1 LIHEYFQASAG
12 TSRLP
17 LWLFRAYRELLAN
30 PPEEDPAMPETVT
43 TSFIRGW
50 AGTRLAVHRMGV
62 GRPLLLF
69 HGLFSSAA
77 INWVKYGHAERLAQ
91 AGFEVIMPDLRA
103 HGMSEAPHDA
113 TAYPEDVLVTDALML
128 VRELGLEP
136 GGFDLGGFSLGSRTS
151 TRAVLAGLEPRR
163 LILAGMGL
171 EGLAGWA
178 RRSAFFL
185 DAIAR
190 YGTIAHGD
198 PAYVAQ
204 QFMKAQKVDLRAAE
218 LLLQSVDDTPPADL
232 AQITMPTLVVCGDI
246 DQDNGSAPR
255 LAQTMPDARYAEIPG
270 THMSSVTRKELGQQ
284 MVEFLSA

>member
-1 LIHEYFQASAG
+1 
-12 TSRLP
+12 
-17 LWLFRAYRELLAN
+17 
-30 PPEEDPAMPETVT
+30 MPETVT
-43 TSFIRGW
+43 TSYIRGW
-50 AGTRLAVHRMGV
+50 AGTRLAVHRMAPVSGGH

-91 AGFEVIMPDLRA
+91 AGFDVIMPDLRA

-136 GGFDLGGFSLGSRTS
+136 GEYDLGGFSLGSRTS

-185 DAIAR
+185 DAISR
-190 YGTIAHGD
+190 YGTIKHGD

-218 LLLQSVDDTPPADL
+218 LLLQSVDDTPPSDL
-232 AQITMPTLVVCGDI
+232 AQVTMPTLVLCGDV

-255 LAQTMPDARYAEIPG
+255 LAQTLPNARYAEIPG
-270 THMSSVTRKELGQQ
+270 THMSSVTQKELGQK
-284 MVEFLSA
+284 MVEFLSEA

>member
-1 LIHEYFQASAG
+1 MTDTLK
-12 TSRLP
+12 T
-17 LWLFRAYRELLAN
+17 
-30 PPEEDPAMPETVT
+30 D
-43 TSFIRGW
+43 FIRGW
-50 AGTRLAVHRMGV
+50 AGTRLAVHRLGA

-77 INWVKYGHAERLAQ
+77 INWVKYGHAARLVE

-113 TAYPEDVLVTDALML
+113 TAYPEDVLVTDALI
-128 VRELGLEP
+128 VARELGLAAGE
-136 GGFDLGGFSLGSRTS
+136 FDMGGFSLGSRTA
-151 TRAVLAGLEPRR
+151 TRAVIAGLEPRR

-190 YGTIAHGD
+190 FGTIKHGD

-204 QFMKAQKVDLRAAE
+204 QFMKAQKVDMRAAE

-232 AQITMPTLVVCGDI
+232 AALTMPCLVVCGDV

-255 LAQTMPDARYAEIPG
+255 LAQTLPNARYVEIPG
-270 THMSSVTRKELGQQ
+270 THMGSVTQKELGQA
-284 MVEFLSA
+284 MVDFLVA

>member
-1 LIHEYFQASAG
+1 
-12 TSRLP
+12 
-17 LWLFRAYRELLAN
+17 
-30 PPEEDPAMPETVT
+30 MPETVT
-43 TSFIRGW
+43 TSYFRGW
-50 AGTRLAVHRMGV
+50 AGTRLALHRMGPASGGS
-62 GRPLLLF
+62 GRPMLLF

-128 VRELGLEP
+128 VRELGFEP
-136 GGFDLGGFSLGSRTS
+136 GGFDLGGFSLGSRTA

-163 LILAGMGL
+163 LVLAGMGL

-190 YGTIAHGD
+190 YGTIKHGD

-218 LLLQSVDDTPPADL
+218 LLLQSVDDTPPSDL
-232 AQITMPTLVVCGDI
+232 AGITMPTLVVCGAI

-255 LAQTMPDARYAEIPG
+255 LAQTLPNARYAEIPG
-270 THMSSVTRKELGQQ
+270 THMSSVTQKELGQQ
-284 MVEFLSA
+284 MVEFLTS